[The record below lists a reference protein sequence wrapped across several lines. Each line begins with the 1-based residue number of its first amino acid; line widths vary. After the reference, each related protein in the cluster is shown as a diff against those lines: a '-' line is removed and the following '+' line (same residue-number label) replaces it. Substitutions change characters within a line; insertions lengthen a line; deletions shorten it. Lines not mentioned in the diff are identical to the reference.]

1 MKAFNLSQSIRRTSL
16 SFLYLIGVII
26 LVMPVQSCS
35 QKDAKAKNN
44 NKPEMASPV
53 KTATIQ
59 SAEMAIPIRISGTVS
74 PVKESRLS
82 FKTGGII
89 KSITVN
95 EGDRVKAGSIL
106 ATLNL
111 DEIQA
116 QVLQARVSLN
126 KSQRDFNRA
135 SALYRDTVGTLERL
149 QNATTAL
156 EISKASLVVSEHNLK
171 YSTITAPTNGII
183 LQKYVEEN
191 ELASPGTPILYFAS
205 TNKQWVLKV
214 GLTDKD
220 VVRVQLGDPANISM
234 DAWPKQQLEGAIS
247 QIGDA
252 PDAMTGLYTIEIIIH
267 TKNLAIKPGFF
278 ARAEIIPS
286 QKETYTL
293 IPISAL
299 QEGVADQV
307 DIYTVKDNMHLH
319 KESIRVDKI
328 LNDKLALSNRPD
340 LIGKK
345 VVIEQSKNL
354 KNNQEITTRN

>member
-1 MKAFNLSQSIRRTSL
+1 MKAINLSQSIRKIAL
-16 SFLYLIGVII
+16 YFLYLILGII
-26 LVMPVQSCS
+26 LVIPVQSCS
-35 QKDAKAKNN
+35 QQDAKAKDLNE
-44 NKPEMASPV
+44 PEITTHV
-53 KTATIQ
+53 KIANIQ

-74 PVKESRLS
+74 PVHETRLS

-89 KSITVN
+89 KSINVD
-95 EGDRVKAGSIL
+95 EGDRVKAGAIL

-116 QVLQARVSLN
+116 QVLQARVSHE
-126 KSQRDFNRA
+126 KSERDFKRS
-135 SALYRDTVGTLERL
+135 SALYRDTVGTLENL

-156 EISKASLVVSEHNLK
+156 EIAKASMVMAEHNLK
-171 YSTITAPTNGII
+171 YSSITAPTNGII

-191 ELASPGTPILYFAS
+191 ELASPGTSILYFAS
-205 TNKQWVLKV
+205 TSTQWILKV

-220 VVRVQLGDPANISM
+220 VVRVPRGDSANISM
-234 DAWPKQQLEGAIS
+234 DAWPSKQLKGSIS

-252 PDAMTGLYTIEIIIH
+252 PDAMTGLYTIEIIIQ
-267 TKNLAIKPGFF
+267 TKSLAVKPGFF

-299 QEGVADQV
+299 QEGVGDQV

-328 LNDKLALSNRPD
+328 LNDMLALSNRPD

-345 VVIEQSKNL
+345 VVIEQSRDL
-354 KNNQEITTRN
+354 KNNQTVTIKN